1 MGITLGRAGHV
12 QDGSCQ
18 WSAWPWIWFWSV
30 DVIFQVSLGLCLRS
44 VLPDDSPTM
53 ADGGTSAPP
62 MHCTGCLLLPEL
74 PHATG
79 PPAAGCL
86 TQLHC
91 CWGRVGAGSSL
102 LAAAC
107 LPYSSELCP
116 SPLLPCC
123 ASASGLYWV
132 FNYHNIQCRCYVKQ
146 PARLSTLNSVEAQL
160 NKSTA
165 IIPGGWLEPQDSS
178 VISCGFYVGRCRFQ
192 PLESSYPTD
201 TQIHFL

>member
-1 MGITLGRAGHV
+1 MTAPRWQTEGHPLLPCTALGV
-12 QDGSCQ
+12 CCSQSCHTPRDLQ
-18 WSAWPWIWFWSV
+18 PPDAWPSSTAAG
-30 DVIFQVSLGLCLRS
+30 DVLGLAR
-44 VLPDDSPTM
+44 P
-53 ADGGTSAPP
+53 
-62 MHCTGCLLLPEL
+62 CLLLP
-74 PHATG
+74 
-79 PPAAGCL
+79 
-86 TQLHC
+86 
-91 CWGRVGAGSSL
+91 
-102 LAAAC
+102 AC

-116 SPLLPCC
+116 SPLLSCC

-165 IIPGGWLEPQDSS
+165 IIPGGWLEPQDSN